1 MNPMTLCIP
10 SPTPALEHAA
20 GILNSSGVTITSS
33 ADDADCLLYPIPTAP
48 AIMADYTCGKAVIG
62 GNLDFLCPCINCMD
76 LLKDP
81 YYLAANAAITAE
93 AALGLILTNLSC
105 SITDAEILILGW
117 GRIGKCLTHQLK
129 ALETNLSVYARKPE
143 DLAMLRALS
152 YKPVNREELTQQLPK
167 FHCIVNTAPAQILT
181 PEEAELIQPDCFM
194 LELAS
199 MLYLPGKRV
208 IHAKGLPGKRKPK
221 ASGEL
226 IAKTILYHLKE
237 V

>member
-10 SPTPALEHAA
+10 SSTPALEYAA
-20 GILNSSGVTITSS
+20 GILRNSGVTITSS
-33 ADDADCLLYPIPTAP
+33 PDDADCLLYPIPTPP

-62 GNLDFLCPCINCMD
+62 GNLNFLCPCINCMD

-81 YYLAANAAITAE
+81 YYLAVNAAITAE

-105 SITDAEILILGW
+105 AITDAEILILGW

-129 ALETNLSVYARKPE
+129 ALDTNLSVYTRNPK

-167 FHCIVNTAPAQILT
+167 FHCIVNTVPAQVLT
-181 PEEAELIQPDCFM
+181 PEESETIRPDCFK

-199 MLYLPGKRV
+199 MLYLPGDGV
-208 IHAKGLPGKRKPK
+208 LHAKGLPGKCKPK